1 MDEKGKWKELL
12 QHMIAVEASDLHA
25 APGQCV
31 RIRRDG
37 ALVSDAFVPS
47 ASFMDALLGEMISEG
62 RRAIL
67 PGHDVDFRG
76 HMQAVA
82 FAGMP
87 TYGEWDRTGS
97 APPACTH
104 HDAG

>member
-12 QHMIAVEASDLHA
+12 QHMIAAEASDLHA

-47 ASFMDALLGEMISEG
+47 ASFMDAD
-62 RRAIL
+62 RRAR
-67 PGHDVDFRG
+67 VR
-76 HMQAVA
+76 
-82 FAGMP
+82 
-87 TYGEWDRTGS
+87 RRRS
-97 APPACTH
+97 RR
-104 HDAG
+104 